1 MSKVL
6 EYLIVIGLVVTVAI
20 TAWSVLT
27 ANHLHIG

>member
-6 EYLIVIGLVVTVAI
+6 EYLIVIGLVVTATI

>member
-1 MSKVL
+1 MSKAL
-6 EYLIVIGLVVTVAI
+6 EYLIVIGLITTAVI

>member
-1 MSKVL
+1 MNKAL
-6 EYLIVIGLVVTVAI
+6 EYLIVIGLVVTAAI